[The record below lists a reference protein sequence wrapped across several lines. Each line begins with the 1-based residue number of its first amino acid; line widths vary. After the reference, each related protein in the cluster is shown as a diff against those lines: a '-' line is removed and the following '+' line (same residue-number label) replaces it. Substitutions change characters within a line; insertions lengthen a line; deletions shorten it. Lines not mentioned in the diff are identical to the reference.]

1 MKLIQLKTEQLKN
14 RWNAP
19 SGYRELLKLAFPLIL
34 STGST
39 SIQHFIDRM
48 FLTWYSP
55 EAIAATVPGGI
66 VNFTLMCLIIG
77 TAAYVNTFVAQ
88 YYGAKQYHNIAPAVW
103 QGIYFAIVSGIFFLI
118 FIPLAAPIF
127 NLAGHV
133 PEVRALEI
141 QYFKILCLS
150 ATPVFLMA
158 AISGFF
164 GGRGETWTIMWVHF
178 FATGVNIILD
188 YFLIFGNLGF
198 PQLGMKGAAIATVA
212 SAWSGAG
219 IIFFWML
226 RPKFRQ
232 KYATF
237 RRRHFKLDLFKRLMR
252 FGLPNGAQ
260 FMLDMLGFTMFILLV
275 GRFGTF
281 ELAATNIAFNINSFA
296 FMPMIGVGIAV
307 EITVG
312 QRLGENN
319 PGLARFGTY
328 SALHLTFLYM
338 SIMALSY
345 VLIPEIYIFPFA
357 SQSDPVEFAPVREM
371 TIVLLRFVALYSIF
385 DTMNIIFANALKGAG
400 DTRFVMM
407 VCVALSWVTM
417 IIPAYF
423 ASVVYNWGIYVTW
436 WFVTLYITCLGIIFY
451 VRFLQG
457 KWESM
462 RVIEEVPLTL
472 PHNLPENP
480 AG

>member
-1 MKLIQLKTEQLKN
+1 MEVIKTQINQLKN

-39 SIQHFIDRM
+39 SIQHFVDRM

-66 VNFTLMCLIIG
+66 VNFTLMCLFIG

-103 QGIYFAIVSGIFFLI
+103 QGIYFALISGIFFLI
-118 FIPLAAPIF
+118 YIPLAEPIF

-141 QYFKILCLS
+141 QYFKILCLG

-164 GGRGETWTIMWVHF
+164 GGRGETWTIMWVNF
-178 FATGVNIILD
+178 LATGVNIILD
-188 YFLIFGNLGF
+188 YLLIFGHFGL
-198 PQLGMKGAAIATVA
+198 PQMGMKGAAIATVV
-212 SAWSGAG
+212 SVWVGG
-219 IIFFWML
+219 IIIFIWML
-226 RPKFRQ
+226 RPKFRE
-232 KYATF
+232 KYATL
-237 RRRHFKLDLFKRLMR
+237 RNRHFKPDLFKRLMR

-260 FMLDMLGFTMFILLV
+260 FMLDLLGFTMFILLV
-275 GRFGTF
+275 GRFGTAA
-281 ELAATNIAFNINSFA
+281 LGATNIAFNINSIA

-319 PGLARFGTY
+319 PWLARFGTY
-328 SALHLTFLYM
+328 SAFHLTFLYM
-338 SIMALSY
+338 TVMALSY
-345 VLIPEIYIFPFA
+345 VLFPEIYIYPFA
-357 SQSDPVEFAPVREM
+357 LQADAQQFAPVREM

-400 DTRFVMM
+400 DTRFVMW

-417 IIPAYF
+417 IIPAYL

-436 WFVTLYITCLGIIFY
+436 WFVTLYITFLGIVFY
-451 VRFLQG
+451 SRFLQG

-472 PHNLPENP
+472 PINLPENP